1 MKSFTGPLDNVP
13 ETWRERLATLRYVPP
28 LLAMVW
34 ETSPIMT
41 ACAVFL
47 RVSNAFIPISILW
60 ISRSIVNLVVRAIT
74 HQQYQHRLIWKLLAI
89 EIALGLASTVLSR
102 LITLLDSLLGDRF
115 TNHVSLKLLSHATSL
130 DLASFEDPDLC
141 DKMER
146 ARRQA
151 SARLGTLTSLAA
163 MFRQT
168 LTLLSMISVI
178 FLFSPW
184 LLCLLVA
191 GTVPLFLSETK
202 LALLNYSILFR
213 QTPQRRELDYV
224 RYLGTSSYGAKEV
237 KIFGLGNYLS
247 QRLSTLFETFYAENK
262 RMAIRRATEGGL
274 ISLAAT
280 LSYYGAYA
288 YILTRAISGSLT
300 VGDLAMIA
308 GAFSRA
314 NDLTENLVNGMVDVS
329 EQALYI
335 RDLFDYFQTKPSIV
349 SKANA
354 ALIPRPIRLGYEF
367 ENVSFVYPKSERQVL
382 SNVSFHLRPSE
393 QLALVGENGAGKT
406 TIVKLM
412 ARLYDPTEGRILL
425 DGVDL
430 REYSIDDLRRTIGVI
445 FQDYLRYDML
455 AGENIGLGRIE
466 ELGNIQRIKAAAHK
480 SHAASLIDNFPNQY
494 EQMLGRRFEGGVDL
508 SGGQWQKIAL
518 ARAYMRDA
526 EILILDE
533 PTANLDARAE
543 AEVYQQFVDLSGRK
557 MTVLISHRFSTV
569 RMADRIVVLEQG
581 RIVEEGSHR
590 ELLALGRR
598 YAELFDLQA
607 AGYR

>member
-1 MKSFTGPLDNVP
+1 MKSFTGPSNNVP
-13 ETWRERLATLRYVPP
+13 GTWRERIATLRYIPP

-41 ACAVFL
+41 AGAVLL
-47 RVSNAFIPISILW
+47 RLSNAFIPISILW

-74 HQQYQHRLIWKLLAI
+74 HQPYQHRLVWKLLAL
-89 EIALGLASTVLSR
+89 EIALAVASTALSR
-102 LITLLDSLLGDRF
+102 SISLLDSLLGDRF
-115 TNHVSLKLLSHATSL
+115 TNHVSLKMLSHATSL
-130 DLASFEDPDLC
+130 DLASFEDPGLC

-151 SARLGTLTSLAA
+151 SARLGALTSLAG
-163 MFRQT
+163 MFRQI

-178 FLFSPW
+178 VIFSPW
-184 LLCLLVA
+184 LLLLLLA

-224 RYLGTSSYGAKEV
+224 RYLGTSSSGAKEI
-237 KIFGLGNYLS
+237 KIFGLGEYLS
-247 QRLSTLFETFYAENK
+247 ERLSTLFETFYAENK
-262 RMAIRRATEGGL
+262 HLAIRRASEGTL
-274 ISLAAT
+274 ISLIAT

-288 YILTRAISGSLT
+288 YILARAISGSLT

-314 NDLTENLVNGMVDVS
+314 RDLTENIVSGMVDVS

-335 RDLFDYFQTKPSIV
+335 RDLFDYFGTKPTIV
-349 SKANA
+349 SVPNA
-354 ALIPRPIRLGYEF
+354 RLIPRPIQVGYHF
-367 ENVSFVYPKSERQVL
+367 ENVSFVYPNSERRVL
-382 SNVSFHLRPSE
+382 SNVSFRLRPKE
-393 QLALVGENGAGKT
+393 RLALVGENGAGKT
-406 TIVKLM
+406 TVVKLM

-430 REYSIDDLRRTIGVI
+430 RDYSLEDLRATIGVI

-455 AGENIGLGRIE
+455 ASENIGLGRIE
-466 ELGNIQRIKAAAHK
+466 ELGNTERIKAAARK
-480 SHAASLIDNFPNQY
+480 SLAAALIENFPNGY
-494 EQMLGRRFEGGVDL
+494 KQMLGKRFEGGVDL

-543 AEVYQQFVDLSGRK
+543 SEVYQRFVDLSGSK

-569 RMADRIVVLEQG
+569 RMADRIVVLEEG
-581 RIVEEGSHR
+581 RIVEEGSHN
-590 ELLALGRR
+590 ELLVLGRR
-598 YAELFDLQA
+598 YAELFEIQA